1 MSNAGG
7 FKSLNRYYDMLA
19 GNTVWNPWEPQGAYD
34 ALSTVTLS
42 STTASID
49 FAGIPQG
56 YKHLQLRALFRTTRA
71 TYNIDDIDLAFND
84 VTTGGKYAV
93 HYIEGNIQNNGTVN
107 PYSTASANKMFYI
120 ATGTTTVATSTF
132 GVAVI
137 DILDYANTSKNKTV
151 RSLSGADAN
160 GGASSYFPTVRF
172 ASGLWMD
179 TAAVNKIT
187 LNSSYGSSSFAS
199 GTQFTLYGVR

>member
-1 MSNAGG
+1 MAV
-7 FKSLNRYYDMLA
+7 SLGIIASSISGHL
-19 GNTVWNPWEPQGAYD
+19 WEPQGAYD
-34 ALSTVTLS
+34 ALATITLS
-42 STTASID
+42 GTTASVN
-49 FAGIPQG
+49 FASIPQG

-84 VTTGGKYAV
+84 VTSGGKYAV
-93 HYIEGNIQNNGTVN
+93 HHTEGNIQNNGTVN

-120 ATGTTTVATSTF
+120 ATGTTTVATNTF
-132 GVAVI
+132 GVAII

-160 GGASSYFPTVRF
+160 GGASGYFPTVRL